1 MERRA
6 NYALVGAVTLGL
18 FVGLVAF
25 VVWLAGFQFNKR
37 FDTYDVLFVGP
48 VRGISEGGEVHFNGI
63 KVGEVTKLAL
73 DPSDPNR
80 VIARVR
86 LQGGVPVRTDS
97 YAVLEPQGITGVS
110 YIQITGGTHTKPLL
124 KDVTPSGTVPVI
136 HTQQSALADLLE
148 GGGTVLQRAVDALNR
163 VNKLLSDDN
172 IAALS
177 GTLKDLQ
184 VVADEAKAN
193 RALFAEARTA
203 LQDVDKTADS
213 FTELS
218 QNGNKLINGDGKRAM
233 SNIADAAENLKQTSQ
248 KANQMLTK
256 LEGPTSDFATNSL
269 PELSRTIV
277 SLQQPSASLG
287 ALVQQVQQSPQ
298 QALGKAPAKEIEV
311 KP

>member
-18 FVGLVAF
+18 FVGLIAF
-25 VVWLAGFQFNKR
+25 IVWLAGFQFNKHY
-37 FDTYDVLFVGP
+37 DTYDVLFVGP

-63 KVGEVTKLAL
+63 KVGEVTKLGL
-73 DPSDPNR
+73 DPADPNR

-86 LQGGVPVRTDS
+86 LVGGVPVRVDS

-110 YIQITGGTHTKPLL
+110 YIQIAGGTQSKPLL
-124 KDVTPSGTVPVI
+124 KAVTPAGTVPVI

-148 GGGTVLQRAVDALNR
+148 GGGTVLQRAVDALDR
-163 VNKLLSDDN
+163 VNRLLSDKN
-172 IAALS
+172 IAAIS
-177 GTLKDLQ
+177 GTFADLKS
-184 VVADEAKAN
+184 VADEAS
-193 RALFAEARTA
+193 ARRQIFTDA
-203 LQDVDKTADS
+203 DQAVKDLDKTANS
-213 FTELS
+213 FSELS

-233 SNIADAAENLKQTSQ
+233 SNIADAATELKETSR
-248 KANQMLTK
+248 KANEMLGK

-277 SLQQPSASLG
+277 TLQQTSASLG

>member
-25 VVWLAGFQFNKR
+25 MVWLAGFQFNKHY
-37 FDTYDVLFVGP
+37 DTYDVLFVGP

-80 VIARVR
+80 VISRIR

-110 YIQITGGTHTKPLL
+110 YIQITGGTHSKPLL
-124 KDVTPSGTVPVI
+124 KDVTPSGVVPVI

-148 GGGTVLQRAVDALNR
+148 GGGTVLQRAVDSLNR

-172 IAALS
+172 IAAIS
-177 GTLKDLQ
+177 GTFHDLKA
-184 VVADEAKAN
+184 VADEAKA
-193 RALFAEARTA
+193 RKEIFADAQKT
-203 LQDVDKTADS
+203 LQDVDKTANS

-248 KANQMLTK
+248 KANEMLSK

-277 SLQQPSASLG
+277 SLQQTSAALG
-287 ALVQQVQQSPQ
+287 TLVQQVQQSPQ

>member
-25 VVWLAGFQFNKR
+25 VVWLAGFQFNKH

-86 LQGGVPVRTDS
+86 LEGGVPVRVDS

-124 KDVTPSGTVPVI
+124 KDVTPGGTVPVI

-172 IAALS
+172 IAAIS
-177 GTLKDLQ
+177 GTFHDLKA
-184 VVADEAKAN
+184 VADEAKA
-193 RALFAEARTA
+193 RKEIFADAQKT
-203 LQDVDKTADS
+203 LQDVDKTANS
-213 FTELS
+213 ITELS

-233 SNIADAAENLKQTSQ
+233 SNIADAAEDLKQTSH
-248 KANQMLTK
+248 KANEMLSK

-277 SLQQPSASLG
+277 SLQQTSTSLG

-298 QALGKAPAKEIEV
+298 QVLSKAPAKEIEV

>member
-25 VVWLAGFQFNKR
+25 VVWLAGFQFNKH

-86 LQGGVPVRTDS
+86 LEGGVPVRVDS

-124 KDVTPSGTVPVI
+124 KDVTPGGTVPVI

-172 IAALS
+172 IAAIS
-177 GTLKDLQ
+177 GTFHDLKA
-184 VVADEAKAN
+184 VADEAKA
-193 RALFAEARTA
+193 RKEIFADAQKT
-203 LQDVDKTADS
+203 LQDVDKTANS
-213 FTELS
+213 ITELS
-218 QNGNKLINGDGKRAM
+218 QNGNKLINGDGKRAI
-233 SNIADAAENLKQTSQ
+233 SNIADAAEDLKQTSH
-248 KANQMLTK
+248 KANEMLSK

-277 SLQQPSASLG
+277 SLQQTSTSLG

-298 QALGKAPAKEIEV
+298 QVLSKAPAKEIEV